1 MTEPLARIHEGR
13 LQRLFNGGYI
23 HANRWGLVTTLLALS
38 SARDPDGM
46 RWADEIRAV
55 LQEHEKGNE
64 DGIHG
69 RPDPRA

>member
-13 LQRLFNGGYI
+13 LQRLFDGGYI
-23 HANRWGLVTTLLALS
+23 DTDRWTLICIAAGLLGT
-38 SARDPDGM
+38 REPIG
-46 RWADEIRAV
+46 RQWADEVISV
-55 LQEHEKGNE
+55 LKEHKKGNE

>member
-23 HANRWGLVTTLLALS
+23 DTDGVALVLIAAGLL
-38 SARDPDGM
+38 SARDPDGK
-46 RWADEIRAV
+46 RWFGEVCAV
-55 LQEHEKGNE
+55 LKEHEKGNT